1 MSRVEFFYAQDYCAL
16 ARQIN
21 TWLTRNPTY
30 RVVAMTDLRDA
41 RVLVAF
47 EKVEAHV

>member
-1 MSRVEFFYAQDYCAL
+1 MSRVEFFYAQDYCVL

-47 EKVEAHV
+47 EKVEAHD